1 MADSETSQDDK
12 QLEASGKKLQQ
23 AREQGQVPRSRDLGH
38 LAVMGAALGS
48 FVLLGPAI
56 GQGSIELLRH
66 SLRFT
71 RPAVMDP
78 AMMTELLGSLA
89 GTAFWIILPCAAMA
103 AVAAICGALA
113 PGGIAFSASLL
124 APKFSR
130 LNPVSGLARIF
141 DKDALMNLGKALLLA
156 AALVA
161 VAVWFGRSRF
171 AEYLGLG
178 RAALPVA
185 LENIRASLALGVGLM
200 LLVLFFAAL
209 LDVPWQWW
217 RHRVNLRMTHE
228 EAREEF
234 KQAEGDPKIK
244 SRIRARQR
252 EAATARMIDAVAKAD
267 VVITNPTHYA
277 VAIRYDESGMGAPRV
292 IAKGIDHV
300 AARIREAGLKAGVPM
315 VEAPPL
321 ARALYAR
328 VDLDAEIPQALYIA
342 VAQILAYVYRL
353 RHWVPGR
360 GPMPVAPADVPV
372 PPGLDPKA
380 GVQ

>member
-23 AREQGQVPRSRDLGH
+23 AREQGQIPRSRDLGH

-71 RPAVMDP
+71 RPAAMEP
-78 AMMTELLGSLA
+78 ALMPELLGSLA

-103 AVAAICGALA
+103 AVATICGAMA
-113 PGGIAFSASLL
+113 PGGISISTKSLE
-124 APKFSR
+124 PDFSR
-130 LNPVSGLARIF
+130 LNPVTGLGRIF
-141 DKDALMNLGKALLLA
+141 DKDALINLGKALLLA
-156 AALVA
+156 AVLVA
-161 VAVWFGRSRF
+161 VAVWFGRNRF

-178 RAALPVA
+178 RAALPIA
-185 LENIRASLALGVGLM
+185 LEHVRANLITGVALM
-200 LLVLFFAAL
+200 LLVLFFASL
-209 LDVPWQWW
+209 FDVPWQWW
-217 RHRVNLRMTHE
+217 RHRVKLRMTHE

-244 SRIRARQR
+244 GKIRARQR
-252 EAATARMIDAVAKAD
+252 EAAMARMIDAVAKAD

-300 AARIREAGLKAGVPM
+300 AARIREAGQKAGVPM

-342 VAQILAYVYRL
+342 VAQVLAYVYRL

-360 GPMPVAPADVPV
+360 GPMPAAPTDVPV
-372 PPGLDPKA
+372 PAGLDPKA
-380 GVQ
+380 GV

>member
-23 AREQGQVPRSRDLGH
+23 AREQGQIPRSRDLSH
-38 LAVMGAALGS
+38 LTVMSAALGS

-56 GQGSIELLRH
+56 GQGSIDLLRH

-71 RPAVMDP
+71 RSSVMEPALMP
-78 AMMTELLGSLA
+78 ETLASLA
-89 GTAFWIILPCAAMA
+89 GTAFWIVLPCAAMA
-103 AVAAICGALA
+103 AVATICGAMA
-113 PGGIAFSASLL
+113 PGGISISTKSLE
-124 APKFSR
+124 PDFSR
-130 LNPVSGLARIF
+130 LNPLTGLGRIF
-141 DKDALMNLGKALLLA
+141 DKDGLLNLGKALLLA

-161 VAVWFGRSRF
+161 VAVWFGRNRF
-171 AEYLGLG
+171 PEYLGLG

-185 LENIRASLALGVGLM
+185 LEHVRTNLITGVGLM
-200 LLVLFFAAL
+200 LLVLFFASL
-209 LDVPWQWW
+209 FDVPWQWW
-217 RHRVNLRMTHE
+217 RHRVKLRMTHE

-244 SRIRARQR
+244 GKIRARQR
-252 EAATARMIDAVAKAD
+252 EAALARMIDAVAKAD

-300 AARIREAGLKAGVPM
+300 AARIREAGQKAGVPV

-342 VAQILAYVYRL
+342 VAQVLAYVYRL

-360 GPMPVAPADVPV
+360 GPMPAAPTDVPV
-372 PPGLDPKA
+372 PAGLDPKA
-380 GVQ
+380 GV